1 MFKLF
6 NQTGRAI
13 PDVSA
18 QSVNFLI
25 VDKGQ
30 LSAVSG
36 TRYVTSISMLAEFGR
51 LLVTFPRET
60 SPVH

>member
-18 QSVNFLI
+18 EAVNFLI

-36 TRYVTSISMLAEFGR
+36 TRYVTSISMLAAFRR
-51 LLVTFPRET
+51 LLVASPTES